1 MSDMTPSHAAFWISA
16 VLLLYTYLGYPLL
29 IRLWSWF
36 WPRLTVAGP
45 LSPSMTLVVVAHN
58 EARRIRQR
66 LENFLDLDYAWDRVE
81 VIVASDGSTDATAEL
96 ARNYR
101 TPQVRVVEFKE
112 RRGKS
117 AVLNDVIPMAGGE
130 IVVLADV
137 RQRFE
142 ASALRALAEC
152 FLDPEVGAVSGEL
165 VLLEGPGRS
174 EVGKGVDFYWR
185 YEKFMRLHESRVG
198 STVGA
203 TGAIYAL
210 RRSLFRPIPDTI
222 ILDDVLIPMQVARL
236 GYRVLF
242 EPRARAYDWVTA
254 TASEE
259 FLRKLRT
266 IAGNFQLFILEPWL
280 LNPFGNPL
288 WMQTVSHKLF
298 RLLSPFALATAFG
311 SNLLLLQ
318 GPGYTGF
325 FAAQSAFYAAALLGY
340 LTRDMARRPFLL
352 NVPYAFCLLNWA
364 TLVAFVR
371 LLGGRQA
378 VTWERFAG

>member
-1 MSDMTPSHAAFWISA
+1 MPDLTGTYTVFWVSAA
-16 VLLLYTYLGYPLL
+16 LLSYTYLGYPVL
-29 IRLWSWF
+29 IRIWSGL
-36 WPRLTVAGP
+36 WPRRAAVGP
-45 LSPSMTLVVVAHN
+45 ALPSMTLVVVAHN

-81 VIVASDGSTDATAEL
+81 VIVASDGSTDGTADL

-101 TPQVRVVEFKE
+101 APQVRVVEFKH

-117 AVLNDVIPMAGGE
+117 AVLNDVIPMATGE
-130 IVVLADV
+130 VVVLADV

-142 ASALRALAEC
+142 TNALHALSGC
-152 FLDPEVGAVSGEL
+152 FADPEVGAVSGEL
-165 VLLEGPGRS
+165 VLLDGPAHS

-210 RRSLFRPIPDTI
+210 RRVLFRPIPEAT

-242 EPRARAYDWVTA
+242 EPRARAYDWVA
-254 TASEE
+254 ASASEE
-259 FLRKLRT
+259 FVRKLRT
-266 IAGNFQLFILEPWL
+266 IAGNFQLFILQPWL
-280 LNPFGNPL
+280 LNPFSNPL
-288 WMQTVSHKLF
+288 WIQTVSHKAC
-298 RLLSPFALATAFG
+298 RLLSPIALATAFG
-311 SNLLLLQ
+311 SNLLLVKD
-318 GPGYTGF
+318 PDYTWL
-325 FAAQSAFYAAALLGY
+325 FASQAAFYAAAFLGY
-340 LTRDMARRPFLL
+340 LTRRAPRRPFFL

-364 TLVAFVR
+364 TVVAFVR
-371 LLGGRQA
+371 LLNGRQL